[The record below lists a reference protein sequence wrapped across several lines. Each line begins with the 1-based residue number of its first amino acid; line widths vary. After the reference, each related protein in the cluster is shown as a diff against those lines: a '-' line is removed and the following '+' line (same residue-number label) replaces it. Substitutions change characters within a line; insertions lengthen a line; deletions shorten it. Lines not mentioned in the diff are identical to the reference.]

1 MNNRI
6 RKAFAFL
13 ASAAML
19 LAGLVGSGLVGS
31 GLVVPVYAN
40 TNVSDSTL
48 VSKYPKQKIT
58 KAQLKKLQNQ
68 NWNVKSFSGKC
79 RLKSVRSKRVN
90 NGMVVFQNV
99 CTRYDKVSHN
109 DLKVNEF
116 RKQ

>member
-1 MNNRI
+1 
-6 RKAFAFL
+6 
-13 ASAAML
+13 ML
-19 LAGLVGSGLVGS
+19 LTGLVGAGLIT
-31 GLVVPVYAN
+31 PVHAAN

-68 NWNVKSFSGKC
+68 NWNVKTFSGKC

-90 NGMVVFQNV
+90 NGMVVFQNA